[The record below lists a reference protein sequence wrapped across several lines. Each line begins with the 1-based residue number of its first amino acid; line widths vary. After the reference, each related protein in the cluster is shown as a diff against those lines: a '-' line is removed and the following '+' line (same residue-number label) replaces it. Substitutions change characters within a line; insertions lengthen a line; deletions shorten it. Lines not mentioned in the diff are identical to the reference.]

1 MIASIPIPVKRFQ
14 PVVAV
19 ASVSTYTVATFATA
33 AWPPPPPPVLGS
45 WGRGYEGAGSWD
57 APMIEPATWSM
68 NEAWRFPLLTSAWLA
83 RISTLAFRFGW
94 FDPPGVPP
102 AAPPTSLGVSGV
114 GLPTRFQSAN
124 APSMRMFEGS
134 VPP

>member
-14 PVVAV
+14 PVVAL
-19 ASVSTYTVATFATA
+19 ASVSTYTIAAFATA
-33 AWPPPPPPVLGS
+33 AWPPPPPPPPLLRS

-83 RISTLAFRFGW
+83 RISPLAFRFGW
-94 FDPPGVPP
+94 VAPPGVAPGGPP
-102 AAPPTSLGVSGV
+102 ATLG
-114 GLPTRFQSAN
+114 RA
-124 APSMRMFEGS
+124 
-134 VPP
+134 

>member
-33 AWPPPPPPVLGS
+33 AWPPPPPPPPVLSS
-45 WGRGYEGAGSWD
+45 WGRGDEGAGGGD

-102 AAPPTSLGVSGV
+102 AAPPASLGVSG
-114 GLPTRFQSAN
+114 GR
-124 APSMRMFEGS
+124 G
-134 VPP
+134 PPRVQPGNPP